1 MGLEPSCL
9 AVFRDELTNM
19 LPDDAD
25 AQRLRAQSYLLSE
38 LLTEQAADWPL
49 PRLDRAALVQPHCHH
64 HSVMG
69 FDAEKQ
75 VLEGMGMAIEIPDSG
90 YCGMAGSFGY
100 EAGERYRVSMAA
112 GERVLLP
119 KVRDA
124 DANTLIVAD
133 GFSCRGQIASG
144 TKPHRDAPRPGH
156 GPRNPRRISKYRWLT
171 PGRSTDD
178 TIH

>member
-1 MGLEPSCL
+1 
-9 AVFRDELTNM
+9 
-19 LPDDAD
+19 
-25 AQRLRAQSYLLSE
+25 
-38 LLTEQAADWPL
+38 
-49 PRLDRAALVQPHCHH
+49 
-64 HSVMG
+64 MG